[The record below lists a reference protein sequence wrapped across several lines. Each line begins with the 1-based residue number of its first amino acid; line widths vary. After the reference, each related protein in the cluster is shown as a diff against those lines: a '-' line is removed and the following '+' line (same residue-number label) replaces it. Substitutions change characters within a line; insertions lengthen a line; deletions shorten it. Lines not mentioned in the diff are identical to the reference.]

1 MEQSHMVLN
10 CIILSIVLAVAIIDD
25 IRNYRIHNSV
35 VLSGLVAGLSL
46 SLIQGGFHGLLMSI
60 LAALI
65 PVIILLP
72 LFTLRMLGA
81 GDIKLFCAIGAIMGI
96 EFIFCSMVFAFLAGG
111 VIALV
116 IMLFRRNMLKRLMH
130 IAAYLKSIYLS
141 HSALPY
147 TTFSNKRD
155 GAKFHFSPAIAA
167 GCFIQIMVLLK

>member
-1 MEQSHMVLN
+1 MVLEY
-10 CIILSIVLAVAIIDD
+10 IILSVVLVVAIIDD
-25 IRNYRIHNSV
+25 IRNYRIHNPV

-46 SLIQGGFHGLLMSI
+46 NLIQSGLHGLLTSF

-65 PVIILLP
+65 PVLILLP
-72 LFTLRMLGA
+72 LFALRMLGA
-81 GDIKLFCAIGAIMGI
+81 GDIKLFCAIAAIMGI
-96 EFIFCSMVFAFLAGG
+96 EFIFYSMVFAFLAGG

-116 IMLFRRNMLKRLMH
+116 IMLTRKNALERIRY

-147 TTFSNKRD
+147 TSFGNKKD
-155 GAKFHFSPAIAA
+155 GAKFHFSPAIAV